1 MESNPGYTIN
11 PDYALAENDIPDRLL
26 AALDAAADVN
36 PSNVNG
42 NQEWTLVHDAKPT
55 ETYWTWRKGAEN
67 GTSLYMKVIFDFEG
81 ADPYHTWQALQLDHR
96 KNWEVETPLI
106 EKIEDL
112 ADEQNLIVF

>member
-26 AALDAAADVN
+26 AALDAAADVD

-42 NQEWTLVHDAKPT
+42 SQEWTLVHDAKPT
-55 ETYWTWRKGAEN
+55 ETYWSWRKGAEN

-81 ADPYHTWQALQLDHR
+81 SDPYHVW
-96 KNWEVETPLI
+96 
-106 EKIEDL
+106 
-112 ADEQNLIVF
+112 